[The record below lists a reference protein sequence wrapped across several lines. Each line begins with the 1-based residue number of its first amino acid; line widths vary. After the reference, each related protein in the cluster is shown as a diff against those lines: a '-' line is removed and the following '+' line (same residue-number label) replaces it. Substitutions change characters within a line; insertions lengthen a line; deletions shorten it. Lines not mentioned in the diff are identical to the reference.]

1 MKHNDFVPKVM
12 VLVGGITILYQKL
25 WFWLEVRQA

>member
-12 VLVGGITILYQKL
+12 VFG
-25 WFWLEVRQA
+25 WLLFL